1 MARQGN
7 SRGPRDSRRDPGLGR
22 AIGYAVLVHLALIAA
37 LVVSFRWST
46 PPTPAIVQA
55 VVVEEPKARPKE
67 AESRQ
72 RSEDERRRSEQAKQA
87 EAERQAELKQRQD
100 EARRLK
106 LEDEKK
112 KKAAEEKQRAAEAKR
127 KKEEETKRRQ
137 KEAEQSLKEQLASE
151 EQSRAAAARE
161 ARALAE
167 VDKFKAIIGQKVERN
182 WNRPL
187 GAAKGLQ
194 CTVRVRLVPGGEV
207 LGATVVRGSGNAAFD
222 RSVENAVHKASP
234 LPLPSDPTLFEHYR
248 EIEFLFNPQE

>member
-7 SRGPRDSRRDPGLGR
+7 SRGPRGSCRDPGLGR
-22 AIGYAVLVHLALIAA
+22 AIGYAVLVHLGLIAA

-55 VVVEEPKARPKE
+55 VVVDEPSPKAKE

-72 RSEDERRRSEQAKQA
+72 RSE
-87 EAERQAELKQRQD
+87 AERQAELKKRQD
-100 EARRLK
+100 EEHRIK

-112 KKAAEEKQRAAEAKR
+112 KKATDEKQRAVEAKR
-127 KKEEETKRRQ
+127 RKEEETKRRQ

-151 EQSRAAAARE
+151 EQGRATAARE

-187 GAAKGLQ
+187 GMAKGLQ
-194 CTVRVRLVPGGEV
+194 CIVRVRLVPGGEV

-234 LPLPSDPTLFEHYR
+234 LPLPTDPTLFEHYR
-248 EIEFLFNPQE
+248 EIEFLFKPEGQ